1 MSITGGIGGGS
12 NIPPTQALPNGYEYR
27 RNETTENLQL
37 WKVDIDPEVL
47 ITEQNV
53 SMFDINGSL
62 RTLLNTIF
70 LENSHSISA
79 NGQNVAFRNLL
90 TKISFVPSLWTGHS
104 QDGQNMIR
112 NQDQN
117 VNEFIPDFNLYGEPT
132 TTVLPLD
139 YTVISPI
146 NFVIYKI
153 IFKSAE
159 TYTGQLTLEV
169 VDSSGDF
176 TFRVEKDFDLQDNDL
191 IIFDKTF
198 FVLLKDDEVTV
209 NVKKE
214 DGTVINCYG
223 ASIETQF
230 PFIEYDVR
238 LFDLLQNISGVQYID
253 SDNPVT
259 TNRHYFVELSNSITM
274 DVEDDI
280 EYFRVTDF
288 DRTFR
293 NTRFVTVNIG
303 ALQAFLGTRG
313 DDVIFFKDL
322 NGDWRYFNHRNN
334 RGGLV

>member
-12 NIPPTQALPNGYEYR
+12 NIPPTQALPEGYEYR
-27 RNETTENLQL
+27 RNSTSENLEL

-53 SMFDINGSL
+53 AMFDVNGSL

-79 NGQNVAFRNLL
+79 NGQNVAFKNLNSN
-90 TKISFVPSLWTGHS
+90 IFFVPSQWTGHF
-104 QDGQNMIR
+104 QGGQNMIR

-117 VNEFIPDFNLYGEPT
+117 VNEYIERFNLYGEPT
-132 TTVLPLD
+132 ATVLPLS
-139 YTVISPI
+139 YNVISPI

-153 IFKSAE
+153 YFKSAE
-159 TYTGQLTLEV
+159 AYQGILTLEV
-169 VDSSGDF
+169 VNSAGDF
-176 TFRVEKDFDLQDNDL
+176 TFRVEDEFDLQDGDE
-191 IIFDKTF
+191 IIFDDTF
-198 FVLLKDDEVTV
+198 FVLLKDDNVV
-209 NVKKE
+209 VDVKKE
-214 DGTVINCYG
+214 DGTVINSYG
-223 ASIETQF
+223 ASIETQY

-238 LFDLLQNISGVQYID
+238 LFDTLQNISGVQYINA
-253 SDNPVT
+253 DNPVT
-259 TNRHYFVELSNSITM
+259 TNRHYFVELTNSITM

-288 DRTFR
+288 DRTFT
-293 NTRFVTVNIG
+293 NSVFVTVNIG

-313 DDVIFFKDL
+313 DDVTFFKDF
-322 NGDWRYFNHRNN
+322 NGDWRYFNQRNN